1 MRVRWTAPAAQD
13 LYKITQH
20 IRRDNP
26 KAAREVAKTLY
37 HDCESL
43 VNMPNRGRKGR
54 KPGTRELVFRDLA
67 YIVVYALLTTSWRS
81 CISAWSAELALDGS
95 EYGPIAA

>member
-26 KAAREVAKTLY
+26 TAALEVAKALY
-37 HDCESL
+37 DRCESL
-43 VNMPNRGRKGR
+43 VNMP
-54 KPGTRELVFRDLA
+54 
-67 YIVVYALLTTSWRS
+67 
-81 CISAWSAELALDGS
+81 
-95 EYGPIAA
+95 IAAEKAASPPRASSCLPTCPISPCIAFAVTHGAQDWR